1 MLMMN
6 SVEGRFPFLDHR
18 VIEFANRIH
27 PRLKMKVLNE
37 KYILKK
43 SMARYLPAS
52 ILERY
57 KQPYRAP
64 DVPAFF
70 AATTPDY
77 VEEALGE
84 DALKRSGYFNP
95 EKVSMLVRKI
105 RRGRA
110 IGYKDN
116 MALVGI
122 LSTQIWHRLFV
133 EEYDSNVKNAA
144 FSPTMSAGAHNSEV
158 IV

>member
-1 MLMMN
+1 
-6 SVEGRFPFLDHR
+6 
-18 VIEFANRIH
+18 
-27 PRLKMKVLNE
+27 MKVLNE
-37 KYILKK
+37 KYLLKR
-43 SMARYLPAS
+43 SMAKYLPAS

-70 AATTPDY
+70 SGNTHGY
-77 VEEALGE
+77 VDEALSEEALNG
-84 DALKRSGYFNP
+84 SGYFNP
-95 EKVSMLVRKI
+95 VKVSMLVRKI
-105 RRGRA
+105 KRGRA

-133 EEYDSNVKNAA
+133 ENFESNIK
-144 FSPTMSAGAHNSEV
+144 
-158 IV
+158 